1 MVVVPYISAAVPV
14 HVPEALVVVPYISAA
29 VPVHVPEALELP
41 GLESSHNTQADWK
54 WEIPCYP
61 VHAAETLP
69 LATLAVLLF
78 GLQSFCVSD
87 LSKSLH

>member
-1 MVVVPYISAAVPV
+1 MVVVPYIAAVVPV
-14 HVPEALVVVPYISAA
+14 HVPEAF
-29 VPVHVPEALELP
+29 ELAGP
-41 GLESSHNTQADWK
+41 ESSRNPQAAWK

-78 GLQSFCVSD
+78 VLQSFCVSD